1 MSKKILLVDDDRVL
15 LKYLTNLLE
24 REGHQVVTVED
35 GISALNLLTTY
46 TPEIIFL
53 DIILPQIDGDKLCR
67 IIRRMQHLK
76 DCYLVIISAVVAE
89 MEDSFAHI
97 GADSFIAKGPFQ
109 MMGEHVLAAIE
120 ASSTPRNDD
129 IQQTI
134 MGLEKVSPRQLTKEL
149 LYRNRHLETILE
161 SMAEGILE
169 VFDGKVV
176 FANSEAIQ
184 LLGVPEE
191 KLLASHPESLFD
203 DTTRPRIVELL
214 NSTNNEPAEIGE
226 NTPLELNGRQVTVR
240 YVPVNGYTSTSII
253 FISDITDRKKLE
265 MQLQHAQKME
275 AIGTIASG
283 VAHNFRNTLTGILV
297 NSQVLQDSFPD
308 DNGLNEIVG
317 RINKSVKR
325 GAHLV
330 ERLMQFSRK
339 QTRKEFQNIDLVSVI
354 AETYQIIRKSF
365 DRKIQI
371 DVDVRQSLPIMGDY
385 TSLSQVLMNL
395 CTNARDAMSDGGT
408 LKIVARRDRNHAVI
422 SVTDTGHGMDKD
434 TLEKCFDPFFTTKEV
449 GKGTGLGLSTTYGI
463 VKRHEGE
470 ILVQS
475 SPGKG
480 ATFYVRLPL
489 ATNLDLAEPD
499 QSVDIVRGNGESIM
513 VVDDEAEI
521 QTAMQDLL
529 ECLGY
534 RPLLAGRGQEA
545 LDQYETL
552 KPDVI
557 LMDVNMP
564 DLDGLS
570 WAEKIVQHDPKARIA
585 ILSAYDIDSAE
596 LDPDRLAKYTKG
608 YIAKPVDVAELS
620 SLLSRLLQSN

>member
-1 MSKKILLVDDDRVL
+1 MGKKILLVDDDRVL
-15 LKYLTNLLE
+15 LKFLTNLLE
-24 REGHQVVTVED
+24 REGHEVVTVED
-35 GISALNLLTTY
+35 GISALNLLTSF

-76 DCYLVIISAVVAE
+76 GCYLVIISAVVAE

-109 MMGEHVLAAIE
+109 MMGEHVLAAID
-120 ASSTPRNDD
+120 ASSTPRRED
-129 IQQTI
+129 IQQTV

-169 VFDGKVV
+169 IFDGKIV

-191 KLLASHPESLFD
+191 KLLATHPEDLFD
-203 DTTRPRIVELL
+203 ETTRPRIIELL
-214 NSTNNEPAEIGE
+214 NSTDHLQAAIGE
-226 NTPLELNGRQVTVR
+226 NTPLEFKGRQVTVR
-240 YVPVNGYTSTSII
+240 YIPVSGYNSSSII
-253 FISDITDRKKLE
+253 FISDITDRKRLE
-265 MQLQHAQKME
+265 MQLQHAQNME

-297 NSQVLQDSFPD
+297 NSQVLQDSYPE
-308 DNGLNEIVG
+308 DNGLNEIVE
-317 RINKSVKR
+317 RINKAVKR

-339 QTRKEFQNIDLVSVI
+339 QTRKEFQQIDMVSVI

-365 DRKIQI
+365 DRKIRI
-371 DVDVRQSLPIMGDY
+371 DVDIRQSLPILGDH

-395 CTNARDAMSDGGT
+395 CTNARDAMAPGGT
-408 LKIVARRDRNHAVI
+408 LKIEARREGKHAVI
-422 SVTDTGHGMDKD
+422 VVSDTGHGMNKD
-434 TLEKCFDPFFTTKEV
+434 TLEKCFDPFFTTKDV
-449 GKGTGLGLSTTYGI
+449 GKGTGLGLSITYGI

-470 ILVQS
+470 ILIQS
-475 SPGKG
+475 SPGQG
-480 ATFYVRLPL
+480 AVFFVRLPL
-489 ATNLDLAEPD
+489 ADSQDMPEPARLP
-499 QSVDIVRGNGESIM
+499 DIVRGNGEPIL
-513 VVDDEAEI
+513 VVDDEADI

-534 RPLLAGRGQEA
+534 RPLLAGGGQEA
-545 LDQYETL
+545 LDRYDVL
-552 KPDVI
+552 KPGVV

-564 DLDGLS
+564 DMDGLS
-570 WAEKIVQHDPKARIA
+570 CAEKIIEHDPQAKIA
-585 ILSAYDIDSAE
+585 VISAYDVDSAE
-596 LDPDRLAKYTKG
+596 LDPDRLAKYTQG
-608 YIAKPVDVAELS
+608 YLAKPVDVAELS
-620 SLLSRLLQSN
+620 ALLSRLLQSN